1 MEILAKKI
9 YLQINQALAYQSNET
24 VSIRNMYNM
33 EMEKVAMVMRWLNAT
48 DVMYNNIDLRE
59 KFAMFTNDTL
69 FQSFIL
75 ELTNN
80 LPEFELKM
88 YVWPQKTWSFYM
100 VV

>member
-1 MEILAKKI
+1 MQIWAKKI

-48 DVMYNNIDLRE
+48 DVMYNNINLRE

-88 YVWPQKTWSFYM
+88 
-100 VV
+100 

>member
-1 MEILAKKI
+1 
-9 YLQINQALAYQSNET
+9 
-24 VSIRNMYNM
+24 M

-80 LPEFELKM
+80 LPAFELKM
-88 YVWPQKTWSFYM
+88 
-100 VV
+100 

>member
-1 MEILAKKI
+1 MFGRHGACRLCYLSADLRKKI

-88 YVWPQKTWSFYM
+88 
-100 VV
+100 